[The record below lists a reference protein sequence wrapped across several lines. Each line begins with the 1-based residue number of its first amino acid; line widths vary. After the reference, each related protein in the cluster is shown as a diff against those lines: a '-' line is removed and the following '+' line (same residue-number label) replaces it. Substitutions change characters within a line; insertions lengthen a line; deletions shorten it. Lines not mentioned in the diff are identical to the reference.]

1 MLEHDLHQLEVW
13 GLLVFRRWLR
23 IKRFPSPLRIHHC
36 VQRHGSIHAGEI
48 DIGPAIDQEL
58 RNIEMAVDCCEQQ
71 GCTLVATQG
80 VQVRSIIDQAL
91 DGFEV
96 PLPGCIHERR
106 QSTLGI
112 SATPADCIISVV
124 LCCRR
129 SRCGRGSLIVIAPCG
144 WSLPSRCR
152 GGLPAVSTLA
162 VLRICGL
169 ASTLTT
175 AALTAACSRGLCGAW
190 SAGCSPSRLSIIS
203 CLATL
208 ALSTVE
214 RLRRVLHLAGQI
226 DVGAVFQKHL
236 YRFVTIE
243 GCCKGHCRLSAF
255 GLFRLHVLALLYQQF
270 DSGGT
275 ARACSHHQSGQ
286 SIHGSELRIRA
297 GL

>member
-1 MLEHDLHQLEVW
+1 MLEHDLHQCEV
-13 GLLVFRRWLR
+13 GSLLVFRRRLR
-23 IKRFPSPLRIHHC
+23 IKRFPSPLRIHYC
-36 VQRHGSIHAGEI
+36 VQGHCSIHAGEI

-58 RNIEMAVDCCEQQ
+58 RNIEMAVDRCEQQ

-91 DGFEV
+91 DSFEV

-112 SATPADCIISVV
+112 SATPADCVISVV
-124 LCCRR
+124 LCCCR
-129 SRCGRGSLIVIAPCG
+129 SRCGRGSLIVIARCG

-162 VLRICGL
+162 VLRICEL

-175 AALTAACSRGLCGAW
+175 AALTAACSRALRAW
-190 SAGCSPSRLSIIS
+190 GAGCSASRLSVIS

-208 ALSTVE
+208 ALRTVE

-236 YRFVTIE
+236 YRFGTIE
-243 GCCKGHCRLSAF
+243 GRCKGQCRLSVF
-255 GLFRLHVLALLYQQF
+255 GLFCVNVRALLYQQF
-270 DSGGT
+270 DSGGI
-275 ARACSHHQSGQ
+275 ARARSHHQRSQ
-286 SIHGSELRIRA
+286 PSHGGRLRICT

>member
-1 MLEHDLHQLEVW
+1 MLEHDLHQFEV
-13 GLLVFRRWLR
+13 GSLLVFRRRLR
-23 IKRFPSPLRIHHC
+23 IKRFPSPLRIHYC
-36 VQRHGSIHAGEI
+36 VQGHCSIHAGEI

-58 RNIEMAVDCCEQQ
+58 RNIEMAVDRCEQQ

-91 DGFEV
+91 DSFEV

-124 LCCRR
+124 LCCCR
-129 SRCGRGSLIVIAPCG
+129 SRCGRGSLIVIARCG
-144 WSLPSRCR
+144 WSLPSCCR
-152 GGLPAVSTLA
+152 GGLPAVFTLA
-162 VLRICGL
+162 VLRTCGL
-169 ASTLTT
+169 AATLTT
-175 AALTAACSRGLCGAW
+175 AALTATCSRGLCGAW

-236 YRFVTIE
+236 YRFGTIE
-243 GCCKGHCRLSAF
+243 GRCKGQCRLSVF
-255 GLFRLHVLALLYQQF
+255 GLFRIHVRALFYQKL
-270 DSGGT
+270 GGVGV
-275 ARACSHHQSGQ
+275 A
-286 SIHGSELRIRA
+286 
-297 GL
+297 